1 MCDYGLFKK
10 IDALLAA
17 GHTTGARRLL
27 LELQSRCLAQDDE
40 LDLLRTRLQTLE
52 DTVQIQRDLYQRQG
66 LYWLRSQGVSLPGK
80 RRRAHPLV
88 PHGHGPV
95 LPLLSRPVPPP
106 RLSGDAR
113 QFRGVAAR
121 PHSALRAL
129 KRPVLP
135 LSKTFFRP
143 ARQVGGTVSSL
154 RRTAL
159 TAMLQTGTPM
169 A

>member
-1 MCDYGLFKK
+1 MLSSLP
-10 IDALLAA
+10 ATL
-17 GHTTGARRLL
+17 RERWPLL

-40 LDLLRTRLQTLE
+40 LDLLRHRLQTLE

-66 LYWLRSQGVSLPGK
+66 LYWLRSQGVSLGPFCPQCQENGG
-80 RRRAHPLV
+80 RAHPLV

-121 PHSALRAL
+121 PHSALPGAET
-129 KRPVLP
+129 PVLP
-135 LSKTFFRP
+135 LSKDVFPPLR
-143 ARQVGGTVSSL
+143 AQVGGTVSSL